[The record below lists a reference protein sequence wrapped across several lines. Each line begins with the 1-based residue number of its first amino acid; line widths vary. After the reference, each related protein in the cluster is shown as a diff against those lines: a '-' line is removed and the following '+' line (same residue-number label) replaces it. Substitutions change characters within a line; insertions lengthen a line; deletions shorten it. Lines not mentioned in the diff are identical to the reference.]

1 MTTLYHASSWGL
13 LAGASTGQEFALVP
27 GPQGAEGRGVY
38 FAEGLP
44 RPSAADG
51 LRGESPQAIVAI
63 QVADAT
69 GWWRTKAGIARKF
82 GRPRSWHSDGKSVAC
97 RIVRRE
103 ATPSGL
109 VLHCEWGWG

>member
-1 MTTLYHASSWGL
+1 MVLYHASNWEL
-13 LAGASTGQEFALVP
+13 LAEAKVGQEFTLLP

-51 LRGESPQAIVAI
+51 LRGEAPQAIVAI
-63 QVADAT
+63 TAPDET

-82 GRPRSWHSDGKSVAC
+82 GRPRSWHSDGKAVTC
-97 RIVRRE
+97 RVVKRE
-103 ATPSGL
+103 STPSGL
-109 VLHCEWGWG
+109 VLHCEWSWG